1 MDNKK
6 ELLRQIPKIDEVLRD
21 QRLFAFFENTS
32 RVLVTDSAREV
43 IEEIRKRILDL
54 RDDEAFSL
62 DNDDIIEQIIE
73 RVRFKRQKSL
83 RPLINATGTIL
94 HTNLGRAKLSADACR
109 SVTEVAASY
118 STLEYNLQ
126 EGTRGSR
133 HDHIEK
139 LLKKITGA
147 EAAMAVNNNA
157 SAVFLCLSALTADKE
172 VIVSRGE
179 LVEIGG
185 SFRVPDI
192 MKQSGAHLVEVGT
205 TNKTRIDDYRKAIN
219 DGRTGA
225 LLKVHAS
232 NFKIMGFTSEA
243 SLEELVELGRETGLP
258 VIYDQGSGLMVN
270 LQQYGV
276 DEPNVPDC
284 LKTGIDIIL
293 FSGDK
298 LLGGPQA
305 GIIAGKKEY
314 IDRMKKHPLARVLRL
329 DKMTLAALEATFG
342 EYLDTERA
350 KQTIPVLSMIT
361 VTPEEMRRKAETLAS
376 KIKEKTGDFFAEVV
390 ETEAQ
395 IGGGSTP
402 NLFLQDYAVAIKG
415 KEITLDGIERNLRR
429 YDTPIVTRIKND
441 RILIDMR
448 TVAEEELETIAEA
461 LAFVEKKA
469 ARSGSAGDTEGEGRD
484 A

>member
-21 QRLFAFFENTS
+21 QRLFVCLESTS

-43 IEEIRKRILDL
+43 IEELRKRILNL
-54 RDDEAFSL
+54 SDDETFIL
-62 DNDDIIEQIIE
+62 DNDDIIEQIVE
-73 RVRFKRQKSL
+73 RVRSKRQKSL
-83 RPLINATGTIL
+83 RPLINVTGTIL
-94 HTNLGRAKLSADACR
+94 HTNLGRAKLSAEACR
-109 SVTEVAASY
+109 SVTEVAAGY

-126 EGTRGSR
+126 EGIRGSR
-133 HDHIEK
+133 HDHVEK

-157 SAVFLCLSALTADKE
+157 SAVLLCLSAMTADKE

-185 SFRVPDI
+185 SFRIPEI
-192 MKQSGAHLVEVGT
+192 MKQSGAYLVEVGT
-205 TNKTRIDDYRKAIN
+205 TNKTRIEDYHKAVN
-219 DGRTGA
+219 EGKTGA
-225 LLKVHAS
+225 LLKVHTS
-232 NFKIMGFTSEA
+232 NYKIVGFTSEA
-243 SLEELVELGRETGLP
+243 SLEELVALGKETGLP

-284 LKTGIDIIL
+284 LKTGIDVIL

-342 EYLDTERA
+342 EYLDPEMA

-361 VTPEEMRRKAETLAS
+361 VTPEEMSRKAEVLAS
-376 KIKEKTGDFFAEVV
+376 KINEKTRGFLAEVV

-415 KEITLDGIERNLRR
+415 KKITLDGIERHLRR
-429 YDTPIVTRIKND
+429 YEVPVITRIKND

-448 TVAEEELETIAEA
+448 TVTEEELEIIAEA
-461 LAFVEKKA
+461 LAFVEKNA
-469 ARSGSAGDTEGEGRD
+469 ARSESAGTEEGVGRD